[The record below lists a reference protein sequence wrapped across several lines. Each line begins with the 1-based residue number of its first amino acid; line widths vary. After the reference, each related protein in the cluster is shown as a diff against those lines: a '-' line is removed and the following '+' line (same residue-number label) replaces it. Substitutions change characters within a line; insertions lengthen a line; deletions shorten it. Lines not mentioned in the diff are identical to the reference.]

1 MKDVGRDTIKNRA
14 SIIRSFFP
22 GTGHSYDRVVHLFT
36 LGLDYYWKRVLLQHL
51 PKDSR
56 RVLDLACG
64 TGIVTEGI
72 SKRCPQVVIVG
83 VDITDDYLKIYED
96 RIRAKNI
103 RASFLLGNAED
114 VKLEGAFDAV
124 VSSYIP
130 KYVDPEIL
138 LSNIAPHLKSSGI
151 LAVHDFY
158 YPPNPLARSIWWM
171 YNRVMNFIGMLF
183 FPEWHE
189 VFDGGLTSLIKN
201 TDWFEKWKQTLHQFG
216 YEIKAAHTLS
226 FGSSAIIVAQKK

>member
-1 MKDVGRDTIKNRA
+1 MKDVGRDTIKNRS

-22 GTGHSYDRVVHLFT
+22 GTGHSYDRVVHGFT
-36 LGLDYYWKRVLLQHL
+36 LGLDYHWKRMLLRHI

-72 SKRCPQVVIVG
+72 AKRCPDADIVG
-83 VDITDDYLKIYED
+83 VDITDDYLKMYER
-96 RIRAKNI
+96 RIRSKNL

-114 VKLEGAFDAV
+114 VKLEGIFDAV
-124 VSSYIP
+124 ISSYIP

-138 LSNIAPHLKSSGI
+138 LSNINPHLKSSGVI
-151 LAVHDFY
+151 AVHDFY
-158 YPPNPLARSIWWM
+158 YPPNSVARAIWRK
-171 YNRVMNFIGMLF
+171 YNRAMNFVGMRF

-189 VFDGGLTSLIKN
+189 VFDGGLTSLIQN
-201 TDWFEKWKQTLHQFG
+201 SNWFEKWQESLLRFE
-216 YEIKAAHTLS
+216 YEIKTAHLLS
-226 FGSSAIIVAQKK
+226 FGSSAIIVARKK